1 MESACTET
9 RSYFRTASPQ
19 RYYPPIQS
27 ATEKRLTHLSKTV
40 VTLLN
45 ARCYDHPWFRQYV
58 SPDVR
63 VDLQGQITIGLGGFV
78 GNYKHD
84 SADSGSF
91 QVKIGN
97 VTAVVDEKRN
107 EATVILSQ
115 HLSGYQSD
123 ERKMAGTMLLCWNRT
138 KGQWINV
145 SVTMLLGTP
154 EFLV

>member
-1 MESACTET
+1 MDAACTET
-9 RSYFRTASPQ
+9 ESYFRTAPPQ
-19 RYYPPIQS
+19 RYDLPIQS
-27 ATEKRLTHLSKTV
+27 PTEKHLTHLSKTV

-84 SADSGSF
+84 SADSGRF

-123 ERKMAGTMLLCWNRT
+123 ERKMAGTMLLCWNRI